1 MALVNEL
8 GEFSVGPPLGTL
20 SEEVL
25 WAYWDGHRI
34 GPLERSGS
42 SELEVLSAPTPQERV
57 LYRRYGRAAS
67 EGVRVALS
75 LRREVGPPAVTL
87 SVESEAVTEGAD
99 AVFELSLDRAPGTAL
114 EVAVEV
120 MSEGE
125 VLADEVPVSVTVEA
139 GSTAATLAL
148 PTVDDTVVE
157 GAGSLKVTLLPD
169 DGYALGETVS
179 ATVSVEDDDVAE
191 YALTVTPA
199 ELAEGQT
206 AAVRAKLSNGVT
218 YAEAV
223 SLELSVTGEVTA
235 PDYTLESTSLELA
248 AGESAVSTTLTALAD
263 ELDEAPEAARIAL
276 SLDGAEV
283 AATVLSIRDASADAA
298 LSRLELSDVDLGGF
312 DPETT
317 AYTAT
322 VTGEV
327 STTTVTAEPADAK
340 AAVEIADA
348 SGSTLGTERTSTLAT
363 GDNEIAAT
371 VTAEDGVTERRYA
384 VTVTREAGSAWG
396 ARLPERDVSL
406 AGVNEPT
413 GVWSDGAT
421 LWVSNWEG
429 IQAYVLADGTRLP
442 ERDVSGEADLSS
454 LWSDGATLWQS
465 DQAGAVRAYR
475 LSDGARTPAADLSSE
490 LLLET
495 GNAAPSGLWSDAA
508 GLRVL
513 DLSDGVV
520 YGYGADGARAPE
532 LDLNLRQDFSG
543 FSWGLWS
550 DGATVLVTWYG
561 DGRLRGYRLS
571 DGAPLPERDIDLGT
585 HGNDDPRDLWS
596 DGETLWVVDGA
607 DGKLYAYAVPGLERP
622 VSSGL
627 PPVVSERK

>member
-1 MALVNEL
+1 MRRR
-8 GEFSVGPPLGTL
+8 T
-20 SEEVL
+20 
-25 WAYWDGHRI
+25 R
-34 GPLERSGS
+34 RC
-42 SELEVLSAPTPQERV
+42 RV
-57 LYRRYGRAAS
+57 
-67 EGVRVALS
+67 
-75 LRREVGPPAVTL
+75 
-87 SVESEAVTEGAD
+87 
-99 AVFELSLDRAPGTAL
+99 
-114 EVAVEV
+114 
-120 MSEGE
+120 
-125 VLADEVPVSVTVEA
+125 
-139 GSTAATLAL
+139 
-148 PTVDDTVVE
+148 
-157 GAGSLKVTLLPD
+157 
-169 DGYALGETVS
+169 
-179 ATVSVEDDDVAE
+179 
-191 YALTVTPA
+191 
-199 ELAEGQT
+199 
-206 AAVRAKLSNGVT
+206 
-218 YAEAV
+218 
-223 SLELSVTGEVTA
+223 
-235 PDYTLESTSLELA
+235 
-248 AGESAVSTTLTALAD
+248 
-263 ELDEAPEAARIAL
+263 
-276 SLDGAEV
+276 
-283 AATVLSIRDASADAA
+283 
-298 LSRLELSDVDLGGF
+298 LELSDVDLGGF

-317 AYTAT
+317 G
-322 VTGEV
+322 VHGN
-327 STTTVTAEPADAK
+327 SDRRRCRRQLVTAEPADAK

-421 LWVSNWEG
+421 LWVSNWED

-442 ERDVSGEADLSS
+442 ERDVSGQADLSS

-596 DGETLWVVDGA
+596 DGETLWVVDGTDA
-607 DGKLYAYAVPGLERP
+607 KLYAYAVPGLE
-622 VSSGL
+622 
-627 PPVVSERK
+627 